1 MMEPFTKL
9 TPLTATIGAEI
20 GDVQLSDLVA
30 TAKTSVATDL
40 CRLLVRYKV
49 LVFRDQHPGPDTHLA
64 VGQLLGR
71 LAPPQPMYP
80 TVDGFDDII
89 IIRNDAANPPENEVW
104 HADMSYLQQPVF
116 AAVLHAVDV
125 PPAGGDT
132 LWADMTAIAA
142 DLSPPFAAFLG
153 GLTAHHTIEQGFAF
167 VADLGQTDR
176 AATLAQAMGAGN
188 RADHP
193 VLRRH
198 PVTGAETLFVN
209 AAFTTVI
216 NELGAAESAA
226 ILAYLYQLT
235 ANPRY
240 QVRVKWRPGTVVIRD
255 NWATQHFACGD
266 HYPAYRE
273 MQRVTVGTPS
283 ISAA

>member
-1 MMEPFTKL
+1 MEHFTKL

-104 HADMSYLQQPVF
+104 HADMSYLKQPVF
-116 AAVLHAVDV
+116 AAVFILAK
-125 PPAGGDT
+125 PGK
-132 LWADMTAIAA
+132 WAK
-142 DLSPPFAAFLG
+142 
-153 GLTAHHTIEQGFAF
+153 
-167 VADLGQTDR
+167 VY
-176 AATLAQAMGAGN
+176 
-188 RADHP
+188 
-193 VLRRH
+193 
-198 PVTGAETLFVN
+198 ETL
-209 AAFTTVI
+209 
-216 NELGAAESAA
+216 
-226 ILAYLYQLT
+226 Q
-235 ANPRY
+235 P
-240 QVRVKWRPGTVVIRD
+240 D
-255 NWATQHFACGD
+255 
-266 HYPAYRE
+266 
-273 MQRVTVGTPS
+273 GTPFCYPYPTYLPRL
-283 ISAA
+283 ISPVRGCFTLSAFARS